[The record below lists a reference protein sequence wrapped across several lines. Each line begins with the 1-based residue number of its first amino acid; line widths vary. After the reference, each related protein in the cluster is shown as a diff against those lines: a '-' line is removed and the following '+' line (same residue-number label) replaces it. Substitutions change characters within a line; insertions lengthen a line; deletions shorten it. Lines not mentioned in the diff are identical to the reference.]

1 MEAYLDIETT
11 GLSPV
16 VCSITVIGIYRQT
29 NEGYQLIQLVGDGI
43 TDVSLAG
50 ALDGIS
56 TIYTYNGSRF
66 DLGFIESKLGYC
78 LPESVE
84 HRDLMFDCWD
94 RNLYGG
100 FKAVERRLGIAR
112 KLTEVSGRDAIDLWW
127 RYVNERDD
135 NALEIL
141 LGYNTEDVVNLKALK
156 ERLEED

>member
-1 MEAYLDIETT
+1 MDAYLDIETT

-29 NEGYQLIQLVGDGI
+29 DEGYTLIQLIGDDVTDVALAEALEGI
-43 TDVSLAG
+43 T
-50 ALDGIS
+50 

-66 DLGFIESKLGYC
+66 DLGFIESKLGYR
-78 LPESVE
+78 LPDTVH
-84 HRDLMFDCWD
+84 HRDLMLDCWD

-127 RYVNERDD
+127 RYINDRDD
-135 NALEIL
+135 TALETL
-141 LGYNTEDVVNLKALK
+141 LEYNMEDVVNLKELK
-156 ERLEED
+156 ERLEAE